1 MTAAV
6 PLAEARE
13 RGGKGYC
20 NQGTSLGPLAV
31 LGTLLPIPWAHGT
44 LGLKLIFG
52 LRSRSFVSVVLG
64 LNCPGMNSA
73 SIQ

>member
-44 LGLKLIFG
+44 LGLKLTFG
-52 LRSRSFVSVVLG
+52 LWSRSFVVLG

>member
-13 RGGKGYC
+13 SRGKGYY

-31 LGTLLPIPWAHGT
+31 LGTPWAHGT
-44 LGLKLIFG
+44 LGLKLTFG